1 MHECMKT
8 ITIRDET
15 HKALV
20 TLKEEGDSFSDVIDR
35 LIEDKTCDISRF
47 AGVLKD
53 SEVPDSLQEFTKK
66 LRAAD
71 IMVTSYRREGN

>member
-15 HKALV
+15 HQALQK
-20 TLKEEGDSFSDVIDR
+20 LKEEDDSFSDVIDR
-35 LIEDKTCDISRF
+35 LIEEKTGDIRRF

-53 SEVPDSLQEFTKK
+53 SEVLDPLREFTKG
-66 LRAAD
+66 LRA
-71 IMVTSYRREGN
+71 SGRPRL

>member
-15 HKALV
+15 HQALLR
-20 TLKEEGDSFSDVIDR
+20 LKDEGDSFSDVIDR
-35 LIEDKTCDISRF
+35 LIEEKTGDIRKF

-53 SEVPDSLQEFTKK
+53 SKVLDSLVEFTKD
-66 LRAAD
+66 LR
-71 IMVTSYRREGN
+71 VSGRPRV

>member
-20 TLKEEGDSFSDVIDR
+20 KLKEEDDSFSDVIDR
-35 LIEDKTCDISRF
+35 LIEEKTGDIRKF

-53 SEVPDSLQEFTKK
+53 SEILDSLTDFTKK
-66 LRAAD
+66 LRASGRPR
-71 IMVTSYRREGN
+71 V

>member
-15 HKALV
+15 HKALLK
-20 TLKEEGDSFSDVIDR
+20 LKEEDDSFSDVIDR
-35 LIEDKTCDISRF
+35 LIEEKTGDIRKF

-53 SEVPDSLQEFTKK
+53 SKILDSLAKFTKE
-66 LRAAD
+66 LRASGRPR
-71 IMVTSYRREGN
+71 I

>member
-15 HKALV
+15 HLALV
-20 TLKEEGDSFSDVIDR
+20 KLKEENDSFSDVIDR
-35 LIEDKTCDISRF
+35 LIEEKTGDIRRF

-53 SEVPDSLQEFTKK
+53 SKVLDSLVEFTKE
-66 LRAAD
+66 LRASGRPR
-71 IMVTSYRREGN
+71 V

>member
-15 HKALV
+15 HRALAR
-20 TLKEEGDSFSDVIDR
+20 LKEADDSFSDVIDR
-35 LIEDKTCDISRF
+35 LIEEKTGDIRKF

-53 SEVPDSLQEFTKK
+53 SKVLDSLAKFTKD
-66 LRAAD
+66 LRA
-71 IMVTSYRREGN
+71 SGRPRL

>member
-15 HKALV
+15 HKALLR
-20 TLKEEGDSFSDVIDR
+20 LKEEDDSFSDVIDR
-35 LIEDKTCDISRF
+35 LIEEKTGDIRKF

-53 SEVPDSLQEFTKK
+53 SKIIDSLMEFTRE
-66 LRAAD
+66 LRASGRPR
-71 IMVTSYRREGN
+71 I

>member
-15 HKALV
+15 HKALLK
-20 TLKEEGDSFSDVIDR
+20 LKEEDDSFSDVIDR
-35 LIEDKTCDISRF
+35 LIEEKTGDIRKF

-53 SEVPDSLQEFTKK
+53 SKVLDSLAKFTSE
-66 LRAAD
+66 LRASGRPR
-71 IMVTSYRREGN
+71 I

>member
-20 TLKEEGDSFSDVIDR
+20 RLKEEDDSFSDVIDR
-35 LIEDKTCDISRF
+35 LIEEKTGDIRRF
-47 AGVLKD
+47 AGVLRE
-53 SEVPDSLQEFTKK
+53 SEILDSLGKFTKD
-66 LRAAD
+66 LRASGRSR
-71 IMVTSYRREGN
+71 V

>member
-15 HKALV
+15 HRALLM
-20 TLKEEGDSFSDVIDR
+20 LKDEGDSFSDVIDR
-35 LIEDKTCDISRF
+35 LIEEKTGDIRKF

-53 SEVPDSLQEFTKK
+53 SKVLDSLREFTKE
-66 LRAAD
+66 LRASGRPR
-71 IMVTSYRREGN
+71 V

>member
-20 TLKEEGDSFSDVIDR
+20 KLKDEGDSFSDVIDW
-35 LIEDKTCDISRF
+35 LIEEKTGDIRKF

-53 SEVPDSLQEFTKK
+53 SKALDPLIKFTKD
-66 LRAAD
+66 LRASGRSR
-71 IMVTSYRREGN
+71 V

>member
-15 HKALV
+15 HQALLK
-20 TLKEEGDSFSDVIDR
+20 LKEEDDSFSDVIDR
-35 LIEDKTCDISRF
+35 LIEEKTGDIRRF

-53 SEVPDSLQEFTKK
+53 SEVLDSLKDFTKN
-66 LRAAD
+66 LRASGRSR
-71 IMVTSYRREGN
+71 V

>member
-15 HKALV
+15 HKALLR
-20 TLKEEGDSFSDVIDR
+20 LKEEDDSFSDVIDR
-35 LIEDKTCDISRF
+35 LIEEKTGDIRKF

-53 SEVPDSLQEFTKK
+53 SEILDSLKDFTKK
-66 LRAAD
+66 LRASGRPR
-71 IMVTSYRREGN
+71 V

>member
-20 TLKEEGDSFSDVIDR
+20 RLKEEDDSFSDVIDR
-35 LIEDKTCDISRF
+35 LVEEKTGDIRRF

-53 SEVPDSLQEFTKK
+53 SEVLNSLRKFTRD
-66 LRAAD
+66 LRASGRSR
-71 IMVTSYRREGN
+71 V